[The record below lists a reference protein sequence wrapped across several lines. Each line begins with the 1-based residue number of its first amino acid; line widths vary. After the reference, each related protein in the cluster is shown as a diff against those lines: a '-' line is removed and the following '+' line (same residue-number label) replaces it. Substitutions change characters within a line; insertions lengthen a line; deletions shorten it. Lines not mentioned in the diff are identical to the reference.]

1 MNVVKVSVLYPNG
14 ADSTFDMPYYLNSHM
29 PMVKQKLGAALKGVA
44 VEQGL
49 GGGQPGTPPAYLVM
63 CHLDFDSVDAFQQA
77 FGAHADAIVADI
89 PNYTNTQ
96 PTIQVSE
103 VKL

>member
-1 MNVVKVSVLYPNG
+1 MIKVSVLYPNG
-14 ADSTFDMPYYLNSHM
+14 AGTTFDMNYYLAQHM
-29 PMVKQKLGAALKGVA
+29 PMVGAKLGAACKKIE

-49 GGGQPGTPPAYLVM
+49 GGAQPGSSPAFVAM
-63 CHLDFDSVDAFQQA
+63 CHLHFDSVDAFQQA
-77 FGAHADAIVADI
+77 FGAHAEAIVADI
-89 PNYTNTQ
+89 PNYTNAQ

>member
-1 MNVVKVSVLYPNG
+1 MVKVSVLYPNTAG
-14 ADSTFDMPYYLNSHM
+14 ITFDMPYYLNSHM
-29 PMVKQKLGAALKGVA
+29 PLVKQKLGPALKGMA
-44 VEQGL
+44 VQHGL
-49 GGGQPGTPPAYLVM
+49 GGGQPGTPPTYLVM

-77 FGAHADAIVADI
+77 FAPHADVILADI
-89 PNYTNTQ
+89 PNYTNAQ